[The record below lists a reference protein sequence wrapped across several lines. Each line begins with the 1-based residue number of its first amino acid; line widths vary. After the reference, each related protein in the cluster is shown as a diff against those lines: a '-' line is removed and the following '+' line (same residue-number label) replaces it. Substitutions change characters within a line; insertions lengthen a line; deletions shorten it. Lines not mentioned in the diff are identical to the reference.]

1 MRRSVRSGWPLPEVI
16 AALALRPGEN
26 VADIGAGT
34 GDFSAPIALAVL
46 PAGVVYAIDVQIEML
61 SLLRTGWRAGRTS
74 AGTHGSFRRR
84 RLQKPHEGY
93 SHASAKD
100 LKLE

>member
-1 MRRSVRSGWPLPEVI
+1 MRRSVRSGWPPSEVI

-61 SLLRTGWRAGRTS
+61 SLLKNRLEGRQNIGRYSWLVQATKVAKTS
-74 AGTHGSFRRR
+74 
-84 RLQKPHEGY
+84 
-93 SHASAKD
+93 
-100 LKLE
+100 